1 MTGQEEW
8 SKEEKELPKIA
19 SRPAEPTLRS
29 QQPSN
34 SMLSTMS
41 ASSSSSVLLPLGKTG
56 SGKRGASGGGGNSS
70 SVSYYAPSWLPQVAE
85 ES

>member
-34 SMLSTMS
+34 SLLSTLS
-41 ASSSSSVLLPLGKTG
+41 ASSSSSLLPLLGKSSSVT
-56 SGKRGASGGGGNSS
+56 SSKRGASGNS
-70 SVSYYAPSWLPQVAE
+70 YAPSWLPQVAE
-85 ES
+85 KS